1 MIAEGLPRMNNFSLK
16 MQNLI
21 KFLRTIE
28 FLKTLPQAYI
38 EKLASQCEITH
49 INGGDTLMHQGDEG
63 NCLYIVQVG
72 LLQAIKKQPGQDDII
87 LSDIRRGELI
97 GELALFTSA
106 LRAAT
111 VIALRDSVLW
121 KLSKNSFDLFIQE
134 NPAQI
139 MPMVKSVILRIL
151 HPPKPNKRPYATLAI
166 APASQYKL
174 DTEEIRVIAEQFSAT
189 KKSQPGTNIDPLAV
203 VLHIHPEMI
212 KAQFPNINWQEVT
225 PEILVNL
232 NVIDWL
238 SEQEEK
244 YQYVIYET
252 DVTYSPWTALCLRQA
267 DKIILLADSNNS
279 PTLGVIEQH
288 IFHSYQKKTSTVD
301 LILLHNPNTLI
312 PHDTAR
318 WLEERPVEVHHVRK
332 GVLKDIQRVVRLMT
346 GQGIALVLGGGGAK
360 GIAHLGVYKAFCELG
375 VPIDRVC
382 GTSLGSI
389 AGAFMAMD
397 MPLDQ
402 IIERVNKYVIHN
414 KKLNDY
420 TLPTV
425 ALMAGSGWTGA
436 LKNLCGDSLCIEDL
450 WKPFF
455 CITSNFTMRKMEV
468 LKSGLLYS
476 AIRASV
482 SLPGILPPITN
493 IRNELLIDG
502 GLFNNLPVD
511 VMRDLA
517 APCKIVAVRVSPFT
531 EIHGH
536 FPSGILSGFQYYYNK
551 LKRDL
556 SLSEDMPNLAEIVI
570 GSMTLC
576 NDEHEMRMLA
586 EADYVLEIN
595 LNQFGMIE
603 FDKLHELI
611 DLGYKAAMEKFTQ
624 GPWRE
629 LVPKDSNEH

>member
-1 MIAEGLPRMNNFSLK
+1 MNNFSLK

-21 KFLRTIE
+21 QFLKTIE
-28 FLKTLPQAYI
+28 FLKTLPIAYI
-38 EKLASQCEITH
+38 EKIASQCEMTH
-49 INGGDTLMHQGDEG
+49 LHGGETLMHQGDEG
-63 NCLYIVQVG
+63 NCLYIVQSG
-72 LLQAIKKQPGQDDII
+72 FLRAIKKQPGQDDVI

-106 LRAAT
+106 PRAAT

-121 KLSKNSFDLFIQE
+121 KLSKASFDLFIQE

-151 HPPKPNKRPYATLAI
+151 HPPKPNKRPYVTLAI
-166 APASQYKL
+166 APASEYEL
-174 DTEEIRVIAEQFSAT
+174 DTNEIRTIAEQFAAT
-189 KKSQPGTNIDPLAV
+189 HKSQPGTSIDPLAV

-212 KAQFPNINWQEVT
+212 KAQFPNINWQDVT
-225 PEILVNL
+225 PETLFNSD
-232 NVIDWL
+232 VIDWL

-244 YQYVIYET
+244 YQYIIYET
-252 DVTYSPWTALCLRQA
+252 DATYSPWTALCLRQA
-267 DKIILLADSNNS
+267 DKIILLAESCNS
-279 PTLGVIEQH
+279 ATLGVIEQH
-288 IFHSYQKKTSTVD
+288 IFHSSRKKTSPVD
-301 LILLHNPNTLI
+301 LILLHDQNTVM

-346 GQGIALVLGGGGAK
+346 GQGIVLVLGGGGAK

-389 AGAFMAMD
+389 AGAFIAMD

-436 LKNLCGDSLCIEDL
+436 LKNLYGDSVCIEDL
-450 WKPFF
+450 WKRFF

-468 LKSGLLYS
+468 LKSGLLYL

-493 IRNELLIDG
+493 AQNELLIDG
-502 GLFNNLPVD
+502 GIFNNLPVD
-511 VMRDLA
+511 VMRELA
-517 APCKIVAVRVSPFT
+517 APCKIVAIRVAPFT
-531 EIHGH
+531 EIHTH
-536 FPSGILSGFQYYYNK
+536 LPSGILSGFKHYYSK
-551 LKRDL
+551 LRSGLNL
-556 SLSEDMPNLAEIVI
+556 SAEMPNLAEIVI

-576 NDEHEMRMLA
+576 NDEHEMRMLD

-595 LNQFGMIE
+595 LNQFGMVE
-603 FDKLHELI
+603 FDKLPELI

-624 GPWRE
+624 GSWRE
-629 LVPKDSNEH
+629 LVPKDSNNND